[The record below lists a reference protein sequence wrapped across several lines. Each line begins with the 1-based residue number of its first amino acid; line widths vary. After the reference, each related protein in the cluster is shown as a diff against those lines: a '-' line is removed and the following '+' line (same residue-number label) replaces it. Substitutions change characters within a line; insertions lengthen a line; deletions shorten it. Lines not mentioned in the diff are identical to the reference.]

1 MKQFLIFIGKILLVL
16 LLSAFALDFSY
27 TTVFAQSETR
37 NKVENVIN
45 SNNKKFDVVMMGSSR
60 ANNHFVA
67 KLFVDKGY
75 KAFNYGIS
83 GSKLQ
88 ETALLLQLMVSNNY
102 EIKNLILEVD
112 FNINSDAFSFGNQAK
127 YMPFLN
133 SNEIISGYYED
144 KLIDYKKIKLLPF
157 YRYIKY
163 EPQIGFREM
172 FFSLIK
178 KPSNSLNN
186 YGLYPLLNE
195 GKNMS
200 HDLTD
205 KSPKRNLSYEL
216 IKKTCKENDINLIV
230 VTTPVCENTKGMD
243 YFSKINTIYPEI
255 LNYENSV
262 IEDKYFSSCGHLNY
276 EGAKLLTSK
285 IINDFFTSKD

>member
-1 MKQFLIFIGKILLVL
+1 MKVFFLFIGKIMVVL
-16 LLSAFALDFSY
+16 LLSAFALDLGYSY
-27 TTVFAQSETR
+27 VYSKSTTR

-45 SNNKKFDVVMMGSSR
+45 STGKKFDVIMMGSSR

-67 KLFVDKGY
+67 ELFVDRGY

-88 ETALLLQLMVSNNY
+88 ETALLLELMMANDF

-112 FNINSDAFSFGNQAK
+112 LNINSDTYSFGNQAK
-127 YMPFLN
+127 YMPFITTN
-133 SNEIISGYYED
+133 SLISNYYQD
-144 KLIDYKKIKLLPF
+144 KLLDYNIVVYAPF

-172 FFSLIK
+172 VFSLMK
-178 KPSNSLNN
+178 RPSNSLLN
-186 YGLYPLLNE
+186 YGLYPLINE

-205 KSPKRNLSYEL
+205 KAPKRNLSYEL
-216 IKKTCKENDINLIV
+216 IKKICKENDIRLIV
-230 VTTPVCENTKGMD
+230 VTTPLCENTKGMD
-243 YFSKINTIYPEI
+243 YFSKINSIYPEI
-255 LNYENSV
+255 LNYENCV
-262 IEDKYFSSCGHLNY
+262 VEDKYFSSCGHLNY
-276 EGAKLLTSK
+276 EGAKMLTSK
-285 IINDFFTSKD
+285 IINDFF

>member
-1 MKQFLIFIGKILLVL
+1 MKQFLIFIGKILIAL
-16 LLSAFALDFSY
+16 LASALILDFGY
-27 TTVFAQSETR
+27 TYIYSNSIGR

-45 SNNKKFDVVMMGSSR
+45 TNNKKFDVIMMGSSR
-60 ANNHFVA
+60 ANNHFVSQ
-67 KLFVDKGY
+67 LFIDKGY

-88 ETALLLQLMVSNNY
+88 ETALLLQLMINNDY

-112 FNINSDAFSFGNQAK
+112 LNINSDSFFFCIQAK
-127 YMPFLN
+127 YMPFITTN
-133 SNEIISGYYED
+133 SLVSNYYHN
-144 KLIDYKKIKLLPF
+144 KLSDYNYVKYIPF

-178 KPSNSLNN
+178 RPSNSLHN
-186 YGLYPLLNE
+186 YGLFPLMNE

-205 KSPKRNLSYEL
+205 KTPKRNLSYEL
-216 IKKTCKENDINLIV
+216 IKKTCKENNIKLIV
-230 VTTPVCENTKGMD
+230 VTTPVCENTKGID
-243 YFSKINTIYPEI
+243 YFRKINTIYPEI

-262 IEDKYFSSCGHLNY
+262 VEDKYFSSCGHLNY

-285 IINDFFTSKD
+285 IINDFF

>member
-1 MKQFLIFIGKILLVL
+1 MKQFLLFIGKIIIALFA
-16 LLSAFALDFSY
+16 SALILDFGY
-27 TTVFAQSETR
+27 TYIYSSSIGR

-45 SNNKKFDVVMMGSSR
+45 VKNKKFDVIMMGSSR
-60 ANNHFVA
+60 ANNHFVSQ
-67 KLFVDKGY
+67 LFIDKGY
-75 KAFNYGIS
+75 KSFNYGIS

-88 ETALLLQLMVSNNY
+88 ETALLLQLMLHNNY

-112 FNINSDAFSFGNQAK
+112 LNINSDGFSFGNQAK

-133 SNEIISGYYED
+133 SNKIISNYYQD
-144 KLIDYKKIKLLPF
+144 RLVDYRKIKFLPF

-172 FFSLIK
+172 FFTLIN
-178 KPSNSLNN
+178 KPSNSLHN
-186 YGLYPLLNE
+186 YGLFPLMNE

-205 KSPKRNLSYEL
+205 KTPKRNLSYEM
-216 IKKTCKENDINLIV
+216 IKKTCKENDIRLIV

-243 YFSKINTIYPEI
+243 YFRKINTIYPEI
-255 LNYENSV
+255 LNYENCV

-276 EGAKLLTSK
+276 EGAKLLTLK
-285 IINDFFTSKD
+285 IIKDFF

>member
-1 MKQFLIFIGKILLVL
+1 MKQFLFFIGKIMIVL
-16 LLSAFALDFSY
+16 LLSALALDFIY
-27 TTVFAQSETR
+27 TSVFAQSTTR
-37 NKVENVIN
+37 NKVENVLN
-45 SNNKKFDVVMMGSSR
+45 SKNKKFDVVMMGSSR

-67 KLFVDKGY
+67 KLFIDKGF

-88 ETALLLQLMVSNNY
+88 ETALLLQLMVANNF

-112 FNINSDAFSFGNQAK
+112 LNINSDTYSFGNQAK
-127 YMPFLN
+127 YMPFITTN
-133 SNEIISGYYED
+133 SLVSNYYQN
-144 KLIDYKKIKLLPF
+144 KLSDYDYVKFFPF

-163 EPQIGFREM
+163 EPQIGFRE
-172 FFSLIK
+172 FFFTLIK
-178 KPSNSLNN
+178 RPSNSLYN
-186 YGLYPLLNE
+186 YGLFPLMNE

-205 KSPKRNLSYEL
+205 KTPKRNLSYEL
-216 IKKTCKENDINLIV
+216 IKKTCKENNIRLIV

-255 LNYENSV
+255 INYEKSV
-262 IEDKYFSSCGHLNY
+262 TEDKYFSSCGHLNH
-276 EGAKLLTSK
+276 EGAKILTSK
-285 IINDFFTSKD
+285 IIDDFFKEN

>member
-1 MKQFLIFIGKILLVL
+1 MKVFFLFIGKIMVVL
-16 LLSAFALDFSY
+16 LLSAFALDLGYSY
-27 TTVFAQSETR
+27 VYSKSTTR

-45 SNNKKFDVVMMGSSR
+45 STGKKFDVIMMGSSR

-67 KLFVDKGY
+67 ELFVDRGY

-88 ETALLLQLMVSNNY
+88 ETALLLELMMANNF

-112 FNINSDAFSFGNQAK
+112 LNINSDTYSFGNQAK
-127 YMPFLN
+127 YMPFITTN
-133 SNEIISGYYED
+133 SLISNYYQD
-144 KLIDYKKIKLLPF
+144 KLLDYNIVVYAPF

-172 FFSLIK
+172 VFSLMK
-178 KPSNSLNN
+178 RPSNSLLN
-186 YGLYPLLNE
+186 YGLYPLINE

-205 KSPKRNLSYEL
+205 KAPKRNLSYEL
-216 IKKTCKENDINLIV
+216 IKKICKENDIRLIV
-230 VTTPVCENTKGMD
+230 VTTPLCENTKGMD
-243 YFSKINTIYPEI
+243 YFSKINSIYPEI
-255 LNYENSV
+255 LNYENCV
-262 IEDKYFSSCGHLNY
+262 VKDKYFSSCGHLNY
-276 EGAKLLTSK
+276 EGAKMLTSK
-285 IINDFFTSKD
+285 IINDFF

>member
-1 MKQFLIFIGKILLVL
+1 MKQFLLFIGKIIIALFA
-16 LLSAFALDFSY
+16 SALILDFGY
-27 TTVFAQSETR
+27 TYIYSSSIGR

-45 SNNKKFDVVMMGSSR
+45 VKNKKFDVIMMGSSR
-60 ANNHFVA
+60 ANNHFVSQ
-67 KLFVDKGY
+67 LFIDKGY
-75 KAFNYGIS
+75 KSFNYGIS

-88 ETALLLQLMVSNNY
+88 ETALLLQLMLHNNY

-112 FNINSDAFSFGNQAK
+112 LNINSDGFSFGNQAK
-127 YMPFLN
+127 YMPFLY
-133 SNEIISGYYED
+133 SNKIISNYYQD
-144 KLIDYKKIKLLPF
+144 RLVDYRKIKFLPF

-172 FFSLIK
+172 FFALIK
-178 KPSNSLNN
+178 KPSNSLHN
-186 YGLYPLLNE
+186 YGLFPLMNE

-205 KSPKRNLSYEL
+205 KTPKRNLSYEL
-216 IKKTCKENDINLIV
+216 IKKRCKENDIRLIV

-243 YFSKINTIYPEI
+243 YFRKINTIYPEI
-255 LNYENSV
+255 LNYENCV

-276 EGAKLLTSK
+276 EGAKLLTLK
-285 IINDFFTSKD
+285 IIKDFF

>member
-16 LLSAFALDFSY
+16 LLSAFALDFIY
-27 TTVFAQSETR
+27 TNVFAQSTTR

-45 SNNKKFDVVMMGSSR
+45 SKNKKFDVVMMGSSR

-67 KLFVDKGY
+67 KLFIDKGF

-88 ETALLLQLMVSNNY
+88 ETALLLQLMVANNF

-112 FNINSDAFSFGNQAK
+112 LNINSDTYSFGNQAK
-127 YMPFLN
+127 YMPFITTN
-133 SNEIISGYYED
+133 SLVSNYYQD
-144 KLIDYKKIKLLPF
+144 KLLDYNYVNFFPF

-163 EPQIGFREM
+163 EPQIGFRE
-172 FFSLIK
+172 FFFTLIK
-178 KPSNSLNN
+178 RPSNSLHN
-186 YGLYPLLNE
+186 YGLFPLMNE

-205 KSPKRNLSYEL
+205 KTPKRNLSYEL
-216 IKKTCKENDINLIV
+216 IKKTCKENNIRLIV

-255 LNYENSV
+255 INYEKSV
-262 IEDKYFSSCGHLNY
+262 TEDKYFSSCGHLNY
-276 EGAKLLTSK
+276 EGAKILTSK
-285 IINDFFTSKD
+285 IIDDFFKEN